1 MGKCY
6 IHHIPG
12 RLRIRI
18 PTLKNNPQG
27 IEQVRLLL
35 SVEGTH
41 SFTAS
46 SLTGSIIVTY
56 DPQKLNKQYLLDILK
71 EHDLYCEERSTTME
85 SQLQQASQNAAHK
98 VSRAMFGWA
107 VGRVLLVM
115 SIFIYCHILITGN
128 TRINKG
134 NCISKRR

>member
-27 IEQVRLLL
+27 IEQVRSLL

-71 EHDLYCEERSTTME
+71 EHGLYCEERSTTME
-85 SQLQQASQNAAHK
+85 SQLQQASENAARK

-107 VGRVLLVM
+107 VGRVLEANGL
-115 SIFIYCHILITGN
+115 SIIAAFI
-128 TRINKG
+128 
-134 NCISKRR
+134 

>member
-18 PTLKNNPQG
+18 PALKNNPQG
-27 IEQVRLLL
+27 IERVRSLL
-35 SVEGTH
+35 SVEGID

-46 SLTGSIIVTY
+46 PLTGSVTVIY
-56 DPQKLNKQYLLDILK
+56 APQRLDKQRLLDILK
-71 EHDLYCEERSTTME
+71 EDGLYCAERSTTME
-85 SQLQQASQNAAHK
+85 SQLQQASQTAARK

-107 VGRVLLVM
+107 VGRVLEANGL
-115 SIFIYCHILITGN
+115 SFIAAFI
-128 TRINKG
+128 
-134 NCISKRR
+134 